1 MAENDA
7 VEIPAE
13 DFIDRAACAFPV
25 AEEGAKTAADARSAM
40 DAGGPEVCAGRPM
53 YRCLEVLDCVGDD
66 VADRPDV
73 IDLGLQVRREADG

>member
-1 MAENDA
+1 
-7 VEIPAE
+7 
-13 DFIDRAACAFPV
+13 
-25 AEEGAKTAADARSAM
+25 
-40 DAGGPEVCAGRPM
+40 M